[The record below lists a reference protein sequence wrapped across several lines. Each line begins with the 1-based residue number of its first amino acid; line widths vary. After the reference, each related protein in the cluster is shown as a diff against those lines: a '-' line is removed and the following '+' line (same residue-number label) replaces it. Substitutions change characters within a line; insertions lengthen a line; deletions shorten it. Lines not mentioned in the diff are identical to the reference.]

1 MRLIEVIQRS
11 TTFLESRGVESPRL
25 QVELI
30 LAHVLRIPRLQLYL
44 QFDRPL
50 LPEVLDAARL
60 AVQRRGQRIPLQHIL
75 GSTSFCGLEME
86 VSSDTLIPRPETE
99 WLAEH
104 AWNWLAHN
112 KAALPPQPRVLD
124 WGTGTGCLAIAIT
137 HHHPSARITAI
148 DVSPPTLAIAQRNA
162 TRHGLADR
170 IEFVQADGVEPLPG
184 DLRFHLIVGNPPYI
198 PTAEIPTLEPEVRDH
213 DPTLALDGGPDGLV
227 VYRRLAFSLKDRLLP
242 LGVVMLEFGD
252 GQAQEIARVLT
263 QAGWSD
269 PEVHQD
275 ASGRERFLVARV
287 SQPSTIS

>member
-50 LPEVLDAARL
+50 LPDVLDAARL

-104 AWNWLAHN
+104 AWNWLAQN
-112 KAALPPQPRVLD
+112 KAALPAQPRVLD
-124 WGTGTGCLAIAIT
+124 WGTGTGCLAIAIA
-137 HHHPSARITAI
+137 HHHATARITAI

-170 IEFVQADGVEPLPG
+170 IEFVQVDGVEPLPA

-227 VYRRLAFSLKDRLLP
+227 VYRRLALTLKDRLLP
-242 LGVVMLEFGD
+242 EGVVMLEFGD
-252 GQAQEIARVLT
+252 GQAREIAHVLT
-263 QAGWSD
+263 EAGWSD